1 MFNNTLYSK
10 GYRSLENKINAFIEA
25 NPEYGHDSDYIGDEY
40 STTIRSDEDIA
51 EELERECAE
60 DAYINDGYTRLGQL
74 TVEEIFFLFTEHYDN
89 ETAYEYL
96 EEVEYFETEAVA

>member
-1 MFNNTLYSK
+1 MLNNTLYSK
-10 GYRSLENKINAFIEA
+10 GYSSLENRINAFIKA
-25 NPEYGHDSDYIGDEY
+25 NPEYGHDSDYISDEF

-74 TVEEIFFLFTEHYDN
+74 TVEEVFFLFTEHYDDK
-89 ETAYEYL
+89 TANEYL
-96 EEVEYFETEAVA
+96 EEVEYYTTEAVA